1 MLVDQNMFLE
11 QFMVQLPNLMV
22 LGLNILTRT
31 GLRCNFYRCF
41 LC

>member
-11 QFMVQLPNLMV
+11 QFMVQLPNLME

-31 GLRCNFYRCF
+31 GLRFNS
-41 LC
+41 